1 MKRTRLIMISALLA
15 ALMIWAWPE
24 AVATAQGGDV
34 NLRPEPLSLGLTPD
48 AQGTV
53 TILLENVQDLY
64 GMEFHLAFDPNVVQ
78 VEDADPAREG
88 VQIEPADWWKDG
100 FVAVNQADN
109 RSGQIDFAA
118 TLLNPAR
125 PVSGDRAVAG
135 ITFRAKKTGV
145 SVVSIESAILST
157 RQAEEIP
164 FTKQTGGI
172 GVNPSGQAP
181 DVSLITGP
189 VEPSTSTG
197 HTGRLIL
204 AGLSILAFLISLGIF
219 IYALRRRR

>member
-1 MKRTRLIMISALLA
+1 MDIALPSDIFRAMKAGVSAL
-15 ALMIWAWPE
+15 
-24 AVATAQGGDV
+24 
-34 NLRPEPLSLGLTPD
+34 
-48 AQGTV
+48 
-53 TILLENVQDLY
+53 
-64 GMEFHLAFDPNVVQ
+64 
-78 VEDADPAREG
+78 
-88 VQIEPADWWKDG
+88 
-100 FVAVNQADN
+100 
-109 RSGQIDFAA
+109 
-118 TLLNPAR
+118 
-125 PVSGDRAVAG
+125 
-135 ITFRAKKTGV
+135 
-145 SVVSIESAILST
+145 SIESAILST

-172 GVNPSGQAP
+172 GVNLSGQAP